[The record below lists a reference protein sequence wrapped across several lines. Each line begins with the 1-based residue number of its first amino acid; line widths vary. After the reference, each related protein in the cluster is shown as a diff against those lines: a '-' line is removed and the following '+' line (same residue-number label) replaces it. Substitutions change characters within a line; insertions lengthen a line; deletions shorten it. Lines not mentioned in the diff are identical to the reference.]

1 VPQYVKETGDMDFFR
16 KVLPYADKG
25 EDTVHKHLRRAIEFN
40 LKRSGA
46 NGLPAGLYADWN
58 DCLEFGSRG
67 ESVFVA
73 FQMRFALANY
83 REISR
88 LLEETDEAQWA
99 QELLQ
104 KLDDT
109 LEKAAWDGQWYL
121 RALRDDGIKFGSKD
135 NDEGRIFM
143 NPQAWAVISGHASG
157 ERAAEIMQQVNE
169 KLATEYGIQVCDPP
183 YRKTDHRVVKAR
195 YMNVGNKENAGI
207 FQHTQGWAII
217 AETMLGHGS
226 RAYQYYK
233 AYLPAAYNDRAELRE
248 IEPYVYGQSTFS
260 KYSPRYGKSRIPW
273 LTGTAAWAYYA
284 ASNYILGIRPQYEGL
299 LIDPCVP
306 ADWKEFKIRRIFRGN
321 ELNITVKN
329 PSGAEKGAAEITLNG
344 HKTDGNLIRAEQL
357 EKVNE
362 IIVIMG

>member
-1 VPQYVKETGDMDFFR
+1 
-16 KVLPYADKG
+16 
-25 EDTVHKHLRRAIEFN
+25 
-40 LKRSGA
+40 
-46 NGLPAGLYADWN
+46 
-58 DCLEFGSRG
+58 
-67 ESVFVA
+67 
-73 FQMRFALANY
+73 
-83 REISR
+83 
-88 LLEETDEAQWA
+88 
-99 QELLQ
+99 
-104 KLDDT
+104 
-109 LEKAAWDGQWYL
+109 
-121 RALRDDGIKFGSKD
+121 
-135 NDEGRIFM
+135 
-143 NPQAWAVISGHASG
+143 
-157 ERAAEIMQQVNE
+157 
-169 KLATEYGIQVCDPP
+169 
-183 YRKTDHRVVKAR
+183 
-195 YMNVGNKENAGI
+195 
-207 FQHTQGWAII
+207 
-217 AETMLGHGS
+217 MLGHGS

-233 AYLPAAYNDRAELRE
+233 AYLPAAYNERAELRE

-306 ADWKEFKIRRIFRGN
+306 ADWKEFKIRRIFRGS